1 MGLFDRTQYSYWKSN
16 QSYNLFWILSILGGI
31 LALDHLYL
39 RSPLTFLAKIVV
51 NIFAFG
57 IWWIYDATQA
67 TFNRDVIKMYGIG
80 IPGFGPMGIGA
91 GSLASDKPDPKHNSF
106 LLYSLALIFGGLFGL
121 DSYLTGDSKTGHTR
135 LVCLISII
143 FTPIAILWWLINV
156 LKLFFKT
163 SDVIDANWEYFGAP
177 KPEHLKKPL
186 SATLVEKFPF
196 LSNVFGFFTKA
207 KETVINL
214 TEHPL
219 SGAEALAKEAEAAIM
234 SPVTKV
240 EQIASKAK
248 NAVVADVEAPLKE
261 GEGILKKAASTV
273 LGPIESVVKP
283 ILTTAESAVQPI
295 ANAVEGT
302 EKVADDAIQL
312 GSKAV
317 NAAVSIGKDVTETIK
332 AVGQLAV
339 LPTVAGSTINS
350 VTSNAIKAAVQQNQS
365 QTGGAVESSS
375 VLAYVFIGTIAVIAV
390 SGLVRTYQRLRQKKV
405 SQNGTPSGSKNDTPP
420 QPGAV
425 RRTNQE
431 ESE

>member
-1 MGLFDRTQYSYWKSN
+1 L
-16 QSYNLFWILSILGGI
+16 ILSILGGI

-121 DSYLTGDSKTGHTR
+121 DSYVTGDTKSGLTR
-135 LVCLISII
+135 LICLISII
-143 FTPIAILWWLINV
+143 FTPIAIIWWLINV

-163 SDVIDANWEYFGAP
+163 GDVIDANWEYFGAP
-177 KPEHLKKPL
+177 KPEHLKKSL
-186 SATLVEKFPF
+186 STILVEKFPF
-196 LSNVFGFFTKA
+196 LSGIIGFFTRA
-207 KETVINL
+207 KDTVINL

-219 SGAEALAKEAEAAIM
+219 SGAEALAKEAEAAILA
-234 SPVTKV
+234 PLTKA
-240 EQIASKAK
+240 EQFAYKAK
-248 NAVVADVEAPLKE
+248 NAFVADIEAPIE
-261 GEGILKKAASTV
+261 EAA
-273 LGPIESVVKP
+273 KP
-283 ILTTAESAVQPI
+283 IISTAESVIQPI
-295 ANAVEGT
+295 ANAIQGT

-317 NAAVSIGKDVTETIK
+317 NAAVSIGKDVTEAVKT
-332 AVGQLAV
+332 VGQLAV
-339 LPTVAGSTINS
+339 LPGVAASTINS

-365 QTGGAVESSS
+365 QSGGAIEGSS

-390 SGLVRTYQRLRQKKV
+390 SGLVRTYQRLRQKNTI
-405 SQNGTPSGSKNDTPP
+405 QNGTASGSKNDTPP

-425 RRTNQE
+425 RRANQE
-431 ESE
+431 ESDNSI